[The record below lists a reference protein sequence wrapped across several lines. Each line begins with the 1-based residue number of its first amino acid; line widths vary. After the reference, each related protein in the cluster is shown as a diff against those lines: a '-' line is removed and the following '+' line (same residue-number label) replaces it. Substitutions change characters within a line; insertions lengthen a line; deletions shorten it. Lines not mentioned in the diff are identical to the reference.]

1 MLVTLETFLGAL
13 HQGLKYRNSMLAV
26 TSFSKTKYNEPYE
39 SPKALLFLCIYRT
52 APAESSVMTDSFDS

>member
-13 HQGLKYRNSMLAV
+13 NQGLKYRNSMLAV

-39 SPKALLFLCIYRT
+39 SPGALLFLCIYRT
-52 APAESSVMTDSFDS
+52 LS